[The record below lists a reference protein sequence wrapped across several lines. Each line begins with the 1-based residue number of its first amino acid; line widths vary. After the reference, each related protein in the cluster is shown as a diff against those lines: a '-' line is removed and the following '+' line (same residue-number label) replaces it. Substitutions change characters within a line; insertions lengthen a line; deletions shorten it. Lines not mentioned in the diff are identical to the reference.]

1 MGSSGLESEERKV
14 ESTSLTTLFEKW
26 CPIYM
31 SYGMT
36 YDEYWKES
44 PYRAKFYRESHE
56 LKVKQSDEQMWVQGM
71 YIYEALCKV
80 SPILHAFSK
89 SGTKPLPYA
98 ERPYL
103 YNMKTEAEQNKEKE
117 EAEKKQKIENERLI
131 AQVHFENWAR
141 NTAKMFENKK
151 NNSIKR

>member
-1 MGSSGLESEERKV
+1 MGSSGLKSEEKQV
-14 ESTSLTTLFEKW
+14 ESISLTELFEKW

-44 PYRAKFYRESHE
+44 PYRAKFYREAHE
-56 LKVKQSDEQMWVQGM
+56 LKVKQNDEQMWVQGM
-71 YIYEALCKV
+71 YIYEALCEV

-98 ERPYL
+98 QKPYL
-103 YNMKTEAEQNKEKE
+103 YNVKTETERDKEKE
-117 EAEKKQKIENERLI
+117 EKEKQQQIENERLI
-131 AQVHFENWAR
+131 AQIHFSNWAR
-141 NTAKMFENKK
+141 ATAKMFNEKENNKK
-151 NNSIKR
+151 

>member
-1 MGSSGLESEERKV
+1 MGSSGFESKEKQV
-14 ESTSLTTLFEKW
+14 ESISLTKLFEKW

-44 PYRAKFYRESHE
+44 PYRTKFYREAHE
-56 LKVKQSDEQMWVQGM
+56 LKVKQNDEQMWVQGM
-71 YIYEALCKV
+71 YIYEALCEV

-98 ERPYL
+98 EKPYL
-103 YNMKTEAEQNKEKE
+103 YNRKTESERDKEREEKEK
-117 EAEKKQKIENERLI
+117 QQQIENERLI
-131 AQVHFENWAR
+131 AQIHFTNWAR
-141 NTAKMFENKK
+141 NTAKMFKDKENKT
-151 NNSIKR
+151 

>member
-1 MGSSGLESEERKV
+1 MGSSGLKSEEKQV
-14 ESTSLTTLFEKW
+14 ESISLTELFEKW

-44 PYRAKFYRESHE
+44 PYRAKFYREAHE
-56 LKVKQSDEQMWVQGM
+56 LKVKQNDEQMWVQGM
-71 YIYEALCKV
+71 YIYEALCEV

-98 ERPYL
+98 QKPYL
-103 YNMKTEAEQNKEKE
+103 YNVKTESERDKEREEKEKQ
-117 EAEKKQKIENERLI
+117 QKIENERLI
-131 AQVHFENWAR
+131 AQIHFSNWAR
-141 NTAKMFENKK
+141 ATAKMFNEKENNKK
-151 NNSIKR
+151 